1 MCYNCGEKEKLIHT
15 INSLWTV
22 DRQRW
27 ALIKNKSGRLEVIPE
42 KSLAK
47 LPKEN
52 EIIYKLNT

>member
-1 MCYNCGEKEKLIHT
+1 MCYNCGEKDKLIHT

-42 KSLAK
+42 KSLNK

-52 EIIYKLNT
+52 QIIYKLNT